1 MHLLLVE
8 DDPRMRRLLERLL
21 GEDRHLVETAATASE
36 ANELAELP
44 GIELII
50 LDVGLPDGS
59 GLDVARRVRRSG
71 GATPILML
79 TARDAVEDRVAG
91 LDAGADDYL
100 VKPFAYAEL
109 SARIRA
115 LARRGT
121 ALPTERL
128 EAGVIALDAVTRE
141 VSVQGGRIDL
151 SRREFGLLECLLRH
165 VEQTLSR
172 DQLLDHA
179 WPYGVAVTPNT
190 VDAYVHLLREKLGDA
205 GRQIETVRGVGY
217 RLRDA
222 WPDEGPPH
230 PSPAAPKA
238 TPARTSS
245 ANPASA

>member
-21 GEDRHLVETAATASE
+21 GEDRHVVETAATASE
-36 ANELAELP
+36 ASELAELP
-44 GIELII
+44 GIDLIV

-59 GLDVARRVRRSG
+59 GLDVARRVRTAGRT
-71 GATPILML
+71 TPILML
-79 TARDAVEDRVAG
+79 TARDAIQDRVAG

-121 ALPTERL
+121 SLPTERL

-141 VSVQGGRIDL
+141 VSVQGNRIDL
-151 SRREFGLLECLLRH
+151 SRREFSLLECLLRH

-205 GRQIETVRGVGY
+205 GRQIETAKKVAGY
-217 RLRDA
+217 QAGATAGRTPLRLSA
-222 WPDEGPPH
+222 SPDWRTRLAPD
-230 PSPAAPKA
+230 PATA
-238 TPARTSS
+238 
-245 ANPASA
+245 